1 MAAQE
6 PLRKRR
12 RRKPQKGALIK
23 GKTGRL
29 PIQIIQS
36 PVFEEH
42 VRTLMRGHSG
52 IYLLYKR
59 RTLYYVGLA
68 SKNLLGRLKDHQKD
82 KHMGKW
88 DRFVVYRIKSVRYLK
103 DIETLLIGVLNPPGN
118 AQEGKVPR
126 DADMNRVLKRVLKE
140 GDSEI
145 RIIRKALVRP

>member
-1 MAAQE
+1 MNKKE
-6 PLRKRR
+6 PVARQQSTRRR

-23 GKTGRL
+23 GVTGRL
-29 PIQIIQS
+29 PVQIIQN

-59 RTLYYVGLA
+59 KTLHYVGLA

-82 KHMGKW
+82 KHKRKW

-103 DIETLLIGVLNPPGN
+103 DIETLLIGVLAPPGN
-118 AQEGKVPR
+118 SQEGRVPQ
-126 DADMNRVLKRVLKE
+126 DADIKQGTKARVER
-140 GDSEI
+140 G
-145 RIIRKALVRP
+145 